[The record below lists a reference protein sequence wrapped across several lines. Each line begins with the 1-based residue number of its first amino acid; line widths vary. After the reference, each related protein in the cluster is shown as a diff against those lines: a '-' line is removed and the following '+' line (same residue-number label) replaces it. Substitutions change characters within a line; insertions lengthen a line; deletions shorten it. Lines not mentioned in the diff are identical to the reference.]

1 MRILHSLTTHW
12 NQASQYMPLPSS
24 RKDIAVDVDKGNIV
38 AQQHLGFYTLY
49 HNYSGNLIALRQMAL
64 LNPKGFT
71 CALPHTMMPLLLI
84 RKIDGENKTTS
95 KETVLSKTSPWQS
108 VIKTMNKTVEK
119 PWTSYKAKIRPL
131 YYVIRTTYVHLRNL
145 EIVNFTSFP
154 QWICW
159 GEKESKKRKRGRK
172 RKKFAT
178 SSFRAQW
185 GRESLSCKCKG
196 NTTYVS
202 RRYHIL
208 AKGLSSILF
217 SAEEK
222 SKLLGGRRGSSSSS
236 DVNLDL
242 TNIRSSNF
250 IPLFCF
256 SAVSLLRVGKTSNE
270 KPFEWSSSRSSSGR
284 TRSSRRYAI

>member
-1 MRILHSLTTHW
+1 
-12 NQASQYMPLPSS
+12 
-24 RKDIAVDVDKGNIV
+24 
-38 AQQHLGFYTLY
+38 
-49 HNYSGNLIALRQMAL
+49 MAL

-84 RKIDGENKTTS
+84 RKIDGENKTTT

-131 YYVIRTTYVHLRNL
+131 YYVIRATYVHLRNL

-159 GEKESKKRKRGRK
+159 GKKKVRNANEEEKGKSLLHPVSELSG
-172 RKKFAT
+172 
-178 SSFRAQW
+178 
-185 GRESLSCKCKG
+185 ESLSCKCKG
-196 NTTYVS
+196 NTMYVS

-222 SKLLGGRRGSSSSS
+222 SKLLWGRRG
-236 DVNLDL
+236 
-242 TNIRSSNF
+242 RQQQ
-250 IPLFCF
+250 
-256 SAVSLLRVGKTSNE
+256 
-270 KPFEWSSSRSSSGR
+270 
-284 TRSSRRYAI
+284 RR